1 MGAKSSISI
10 VIPTQRRL
18 DQLTLAALSALGQV
32 GVDDQVEL
40 IVVDNDEQP
49 SAQEVIEFLACGSPF
64 PVVYVHEPR
73 SGVANAR
80 NAALAVA
87 KGDLIAFLDDDEEA
101 SPRWLARL
109 LDTQRKFDA
118 DVVFGP
124 VRGRAP
130 QGVTKHRTYLERFFS
145 REGPSEAGLIDH
157 AYGCGD
163 SLVRRSAL
171 PDPNHPF
178 SPQRNT
184 TGGEDDL
191 LFAEM
196 KAAGARFAW
205 APEAFVWED
214 PVPERLSLRYAITR
228 AFVYGQGPTRQS
240 ATAVPP
246 DRIGV
251 ARWMLIGVGQALAFG
266 LLAAVKG
273 LIRAPDFAFTFDRA
287 ARGLGKVFWWKPFTI
302 HFYGRSPTATVVA
315 PGSAVTAD
323 LQGFHA

>member
-1 MGAKSSISI
+1 MARQTTISI

-18 DQLTLAALSALGQV
+18 QALTLAALSALGQV
-32 GVDDQVEL
+32 GIEESVEL
-40 IVVDNDEQP
+40 VVVDNDEHP
-49 SAQEVIEFLACGSPF
+49 SAREVIEFLSCGSPF

-87 KGDLIAFLDDDEEA
+87 KGELIAFLDDDEEA

-130 QGVTKHRTYLERFFS
+130 QGVTKHRTYLETFFS
-145 REGPSEAGLIDH
+145 REGPAEAGLIDH

-171 PDPNHPF
+171 PDPHQPF
-178 SPQRNT
+178 SPQRNH

-205 APEAFVWED
+205 APDAYVWED
-214 PVPERLSLRYAITR
+214 PAPERLSLRYAIVR

-246 DRIGV
+246 DRVGV
-251 ARWMLIGVGQALAFG
+251 ARWMLIGVGQALVFG

-273 LIRAPDFAFTFDRA
+273 LIRAPDFAFAFDRA
-287 ARGLGKVFWWKPFTI
+287 ARGLGKVFWWRLFTI
-302 HFYGRSPTATVVA
+302 NFYGQSAADAGVEASVASTA
-315 PGSAVTAD
+315 P

>member
-1 MGAKSSISI
+1 MAEAPTVSI

-18 DQLTLAALSALGQV
+18 ESLTLAALSALSQI
-32 GVDDQVEL
+32 GVDDAMEL
-40 IVVDNDEQP
+40 VVVDNDASP
-49 SAQEVIEFLACGSPF
+49 SARELVYNLACGAPF

-80 NAALAVA
+80 NAALEHAR
-87 KGDLIAFLDDDEEA
+87 GRLIAFLDDDEEA
-101 SPRWLARL
+101 PPRWLAKL
-109 LDTQRKFDA
+109 IEIQRRFDA

-130 QGVTKHRTYLERFFS
+130 DGVVKHRSYLERFFS
-145 REGPSEAGLIDH
+145 RVGPAEAGLIEQ

-163 SLVRRSAL
+163 SLVRRAAL

-178 SPQRNT
+178 SPERNR

-205 APEAFVWED
+205 APDAYVWED
-214 PVPERLSLRYAITR
+214 PAPERLSLRYAIAR
-228 AFVYGQGPTRQS
+228 AFAYGQGPTRQS
-240 ATAVPP
+240 ASANPP
-246 DRIGV
+246 DRLGV
-251 ARWMLIGVGQALAFG
+251 ARWMLIGVGQAIVFG

-273 LIRAPDFAFTFDRA
+273 LIRAPDWAFAFDRA
-287 ARGLGKVFWWKPFTI
+287 ARGLGKVFWWRPFTI
-302 HFYGRSPTATVVA
+302 HFYGRS
-315 PGSAVTAD
+315 VTSV
-323 LQGFHA
+323 